1 MLQSMLNRK
10 VGNTTS
16 KSTNNSQQKRSEL
29 TGKCR
34 HKNKFKL
41 SANKLPT

>member
-1 MLQSMLNRK
+1 MLQPVLNRK
-10 VGNTTS
+10 VRNIAG
-16 KSTNNSQQKRSEL
+16 KPTNNPQQTIGL

-41 SANKLPT
+41 NKLPT